1 MYERFKVIC
10 TVCARAGSRGV
21 RNKNKVIL
29 AGKPLVLF
37 TLETAK
43 ACDFIDD
50 VIVSSDDEE
59 IRKIAETAGVQAPF
73 SRPPRLSM
81 DGTPKIEVIRHAVS
95 WAEHHYKQSYDIVVD
110 LSVASP
116 LRIIDDIKASIDLL
130 VTQNAENVFSVSP
143 ASRNPYYNMV
153 EVRDNKIRLVKEAP
167 IELSRRQDAPVVYDM
182 NDSINA
188 WWKHTLFETD
198 SLFNDTTKIHVM
210 PRHRGVDIDEQF
222 DLFVAEIL
230 LEQPDRFNK
239 HH

>member
-1 MYERFKVIC
+1 MYEDFNVIC

-21 RNKNKVIL
+21 RNKNKAIL
-29 AGKPLVLF
+29 AGKPLILY

-50 VIVSSDDEE
+50 LIVSSDDEE
-59 IRKIAETAGVQAPF
+59 IREIAEAAGVRAPF
-73 SRPPRLSM
+73 PRPPHLSM

-95 WAEHHYKQSYDIVVD
+95 WAEHHYKRSYDIVLD
-110 LSVASP
+110 LSVVSP
-116 LRIIDDIKASIDLL
+116 LRMADDIKASIDLL
-130 VTQNAENVFSVSP
+130 VHQNAENVFSVSP

-153 EVRDNKIRLVKEAP
+153 ELIDNKIRLVKESP
-167 IELSRRQDAPVVYDM
+167 IELSRRQDAPFVYDM

-188 WWKHTLFETD
+188 WWKHVLFEKD

-222 DLFVAEIL
+222 DLFVAEII
-230 LEQPDRFNK
+230 LEQPERFSEL
-239 HH
+239 